1 VTTTYTV
8 TFPADELATPVPQVN
23 FEVLVIDDEK
33 NEALEQFFVI
43 TLEVI
48 NATNP
53 SLIDLSVRQV
63 SACIVVDN
71 DRESSLITIIN
82 IRTVDIGV

>member
-8 TFPADELATPVPQVN
+8 TFPADELAAPVPLVN
-23 FEVLVIDDEK
+23 FEVLVIDDKK
-33 NEALEQFFVI
+33 NEAQEQFFVI
-43 TLEVI
+43 TLELV

-63 SACIVVDN
+63 SVCIVVDN
-71 DRESSLITIIN
+71 DRES
-82 IRTVDIGV
+82 